1 MEREE
6 KVKLLLKRWK
16 GDPRLRVYHMV
27 ILMAILN
34 LWLAQD
40 SEGAISISRRLMLAV
55 TRIGG
60 IGTYHRYMKDLQV
73 LGYID
78 YTPSYHPA
86 KGSMVTLIV

>member
-1 MEREE
+1 MDRNE

-34 LWLAQD
+34 LWVAG
-40 SEGAISISRRLMLAV
+40 SSPGAISISRRSMLEV

-60 IGTYHRYMKDLQV
+60 IGTYHRYMKDLRV
-73 LGYID
+73 FGYIE
-78 YTPSYHPA
+78 YTPSYHPRF
-86 KGSMVTLIV
+86 GSKVALVV